1 MRSEILKIAALHLKP
16 LLLILSLIVLYR
28 GHNEPGGGFVGGL
41 LAGTAFVLHAMAF
54 GVEQTKK
61 LRLAK
66 PFFLIALGLL
76 FGVSSSLIAVLLGY
90 ELFMQGVWISIPLFG
105 DAALKLGTPL
115 LFDIGV
121 YFVVAGML
129 MLVMLSIMEEDK

>member
-41 LAGTAFVLHAMAF
+41 LAGTAFVLHALAF
-54 GVEQTKK
+54 GVEYTKK
-61 LRLAK
+61 LRLVK

-76 FGVSSSLIAVLLGY
+76 FGILSSLIAVILGH
-90 ELFMQGVWISIPLFG
+90 ELFMQGVWISIPLMG
-105 DAALKLGTPL
+105 DGVLKLGTPL

-129 MLVMLSIMEEDK
+129 MLVMLSIMEED